1 MSAAKI
7 SFPGFD
13 APAASFEAP
22 LEMLSA
28 CHGRVERQCQTLLR
42 LVPHL
47 AASGSHQAARE
58 AAQNVMRYFDTS
70 ARHHHADEEED
81 LFPALLLSAPEAEL
95 APLRELIDALL
106 GQHRELER
114 AWSEL
119 RWKLEGVW
127 LETMRD
133 LDADEVRRMVDL
145 YRSHIEREE
154 EELLPLAA
162 RVLGVRSWTASG
174 VRLRRGIRMSNRR
187 TEPCLIKSSNYH
199 RQTLRSPRARTEDHS
214 SDGAPVLP
222 RTRPPGPFSALP
234 RVRRAVRV
242 RDPPP

>member
-13 APAASFEAP
+13 APAAGFEAP

-47 AASGSHQAARE
+47 ATNGPDQAARE

-81 LFPALLLSAPEAEL
+81 LFPALLLRAPHGDL
-95 APLRELIDALL
+95 ARVRELIETLRT
-106 GQHRELER
+106 QHRALEQ
-114 AWSEL
+114 AWVEL
-119 RWKLEGVW
+119 RWKLEGIW
-127 LETMRD
+127 LGTMRE
-133 LDADEVRRMVDL
+133 LGAEEVGRLAGL
-145 YRSHIEREE
+145 YRLHIAREE

-162 RVLGVRSWTASG
+162 RLLEDTQLDLVGRAM
-174 VRLRRGIRMSNRR
+174 RARRGI
-187 TEPCLIKSSNYH
+187 KD
-199 RQTLRSPRARTEDHS
+199 A
-214 SDGAPVLP
+214 
-222 RTRPPGPFSALP
+222 
-234 RVRRAVRV
+234 
-242 RDPPP
+242 